1 MTLGAKLLAAA
12 ALVTAAVGAETGAGA
27 TMKAAPPAVIAIP
40 PPAVAPVA
48 PVSAVGKTA
57 KAEREPECMRIRG
70 AVACV
75 GADDSDRPGI
85 TIEDTEPDK
94 SHGVVEYYLN
104 GYLGTKYMIHHLAGS
119 GELKGTRAL
128 GRVVTFRVARYE
140 GGHRVKTSR
149 WKTVRNLTKY
159 PVPRH
164 TQITPAGARAQSK
177 ACTTVAGAALTCFN
191 ERSTKIF
198 ACDTS
203 ADKREVRAEYF
214 VGGDPTARYEIH
226 QLAGPGTCGKAQHGK
241 LSISKYRAAVFGER
255 YRYSTG
261 DYRYN

>member
-1 MTLGAKLLAAA
+1 VTLGAKLLAAA
-12 ALVTAAVGAETGAGA
+12 ALVTAAVGAEAGA
-27 TMKAAPPAVIAIP
+27 TVKAAPPAVIAIP
-40 PPAVAPVA
+40 PPAVNPVA
-48 PVSAVGKTA
+48 TA
-57 KAEREPECMRIRG
+57 GMVAESEPECLRIRG

-85 TIEDTEPDK
+85 TIEDTEADK
-94 SHGVVEYYLN
+94 AHGVVEYYLN
-104 GYLGTKYMIHHLAGS
+104 GYLGTKYMIHHRAGS

-128 GRVVTFRVARYE
+128 GRVVTFRVALYQ
-140 GGHRVKTSR
+140 GGYRAKTSR
-149 WKTVRNLTKY
+149 WKTVRNLTKH

-164 TQITPAGARAQSK
+164 TRVTPADARAQSK
-177 ACTTVAGAALTCFN
+177 VCTTAAGAALTCFN

-203 ADKREVRAEYF
+203 ADRREVRAEYF
-214 VGGDPTARYEIH
+214 VGGDPTARFEIH

-241 LSISKYRAAVFGER
+241 LSISKYRAAVFGDGR
-255 YRYSTG
+255 RYSTS